1 LKKIGIHLRLLLSVF
16 ALISATTFT
25 LGYVGISISRQF
37 IQDRFEKRISFL
49 AKYLALNA
57 ELGVLMDNKGMLN
70 KLVANLMTEDD
81 VARVII
87 SDRDKREIVALSR
100 DIAGPFSSVEE
111 PVLLSGSGPYDEV
124 FERYSLPDQGP
135 KAIGMVQI
143 TYSTVNIDQILTV
156 MGKRFIWFSAGL
168 TCLAGLIFYFL
179 SRSMVRP
186 VTQLAQVAREVA
198 RGDMELRAQTGGLPE
213 TRDLA
218 MAFNSMLDSLKSNR
232 DELESAYQEI
242 IHQNALAEVGKFS
255 LMIAHEVKNPLSIIK
270 SSLDVLKSDAGVSKN
285 DTVIY
290 YMEDEIRRLNTMI
303 EDFLAFA
310 RPGRPCFRQVDVS
323 GLLREMVEKFE
334 IQKAGAGVEIH
345 SHIEPG
351 LHHERMDPDMFA
363 RAVANI
369 LKNAFEA
376 NGDRG
381 EVRLTAVREDD
392 EVRVDIE
399 DQGNGIDKA
408 DIHRIFEPF
417 YTTRS
422 KGTGLGLAYAYQ
434 VVSVHKG
441 AITAQNRDGGGA
453 CFRLEIPLDPLATPS
468 FPPVAPM
475 SDQSLRT

>member
-1 LKKIGIHLRLLLSVF
+1 
-16 ALISATTFT
+16 
-25 LGYVGISISRQF
+25 
-37 IQDRFEKRISFL
+37 
-49 AKYLALNA
+49 
-57 ELGVLMDNKGMLN
+57 
-70 KLVANLMTEDD
+70 MTEDD

-87 SDRDKREIVALSR
+87 SDRDKRELIALSR
-100 DIAGPFSSVEE
+100 DVPGPFSTVEE
-111 PVLLSGSGPYDEV
+111 AVLLSGSEPYEEV
-124 FERYSLPDQGP
+124 FESYSLPDQGA
-135 KAIGMVQI
+135 KVIGMVQI
-143 TYSTVNIDQILTV
+143 AYSTANIDQILTV
-156 MGKRFIWFSAGL
+156 MAKRFIWFSAGL

-218 MAFNSMLDSLKSNR
+218 VAFNSMLDSLKSSR

-285 DTVIY
+285 ETVIY

-334 IQKAGAGVEIH
+334 IQKAGAGAEIH
-345 SHIEPG
+345 SRIEPG
-351 LHHERMDPDMFA
+351 LRHKSMDPDMFA
-363 RAVANI
+363 RAIANI

-392 EVRVDIE
+392 AVRVDIE

-408 DIHRIFEPF
+408 DIHKIFEPF

-422 KGTGLGLAYAYQ
+422 KGTGLGLAYAHQ
-434 VVSVHKG
+434 VVCAHKG
-441 AITAQNRDGGGA
+441 AITAQNRAEGGA
-453 CFRLEIPLDPLATPS
+453 CFRLEIPLDPLTKPS
-468 FPPVAPM
+468 FPPVIPT
-475 SDQSLRT
+475 SDQPI

>member
-1 LKKIGIHLRLLLSVF
+1 LSVF

-37 IQDRFEKRISFL
+37 IQGRFEKRISFL

-57 ELGVLMDNKGMLN
+57 ELGVLIENKGMLN
-70 KLVANLMTEDD
+70 KLATSLMTEDD

-87 SDRDKREIVALSR
+87 SDRERREIIALSR
-100 DIAGPFSSVEE
+100 DVPGPFSTVEE
-111 PVLLSGSGPYDEV
+111 PILLSESVPYGEV
-124 FERYSLPDQGP
+124 FEWHSLSDKGA
-135 KAIGMVQI
+135 KVIGRVRI
-143 TYSTVNIDQILTV
+143 TYSTYYIEQILTV
-156 MGKRFIWFSAGL
+156 MGKRFIWFSAGMA
-168 TCLAGLIFYFL
+168 CLAGLVFYFL
-179 SRSMVRP
+179 SRSIVRP
-186 VTQLAQVAREVA
+186 VTQLAQVARGVA
-198 RGDMELRAQTGGLPE
+198 RGDMALRAQPGGLPE

-218 MAFNSMLDSLKSNR
+218 VAFNSMLDSLKWNR
-232 DELESAYQEI
+232 DALESAYQEI
-242 IHQNALAEVGKFS
+242 IQQNSLAEVGKFS

-270 SSLDVLKSDAGVSKN
+270 SSLDVFKSDPAVLKN

-290 YMEDEIRRLNTMI
+290 YMEDEIRRLNTLI

-334 IQKAGAGVEIH
+334 IQKAGAGVEIR
-345 SHIEPG
+345 SCIQPG
-351 LHHERMDPDMFA
+351 LRHEKMDPDMFA
-363 RAVANI
+363 RAIANI

-381 EVRLTAVREDD
+381 EVRLTAAMEDD
-392 EVRVDIE
+392 AVRVDIE
-399 DQGNGIDKA
+399 DQGNGIAKD

-422 KGTGLGLAYAYQ
+422 KGTGLGLAYASQ

-441 AITAQNRDGGGA
+441 VITAQNRKEGGA
-453 CFRLEIPLDPLATPS
+453 CFRLEIPIDPAVKPP
-468 FPPVAPM
+468 FPPAAPA
-475 SDQSLRT
+475 SGQSLQP